1 MGNLDALL
9 GKFGKT
15 FPEGEHVFY
24 EGDEGSELY
33 LIHSGEVKIY
43 KNVGDRE
50 LTLSHLHEDDF
61 FGEVAAL
68 LGEYRTASAVAVQE
82 TTVIVFPTDVME
94 KVIMNQAEVAVR
106 LLKLMARRLKAAD
119 DLISILAQN
128 SPQTRVVL
136 GLIHLAQDTGQETQD
151 GILVA
156 SDPAA
161 LASQVEVSEQDV
173 DGVLDVLAK
182 KSIVRSTEEG
192 MLIRSME
199 DLDEFYQFL
208 ELQARFGG

>member
-1 MGNLDALL
+1 MSNLDALL

-15 FPEGEHVFY
+15 FAEGEHVFF

-50 LTLSHLHEDDF
+50 LTLSHLQADDF

-68 LGEYRTASAVAVQE
+68 LGDYRTASAVAVQD
-82 TTVIVFPTDVME
+82 TTVIAFPTDIIE
-94 KVIMNQAEVAVR
+94 KVIMSQSEVAVR
-106 LLKLMARRLKAAD
+106 LLRLMARRLKAAD
-119 DLISILAQN
+119 DLISILVQN
-128 SPQTRVVL
+128 NPQARVVL
-136 GLIHLAQDTGQETQD
+136 GLIRAAQDVGEERED
-151 GILVA
+151 GILLA
-156 SDPAA
+156 TDEAE
-161 LASQVEVSEQDV
+161 LASQVEVTDADV
-173 DGVLDVLAK
+173 KGVIEVLGK
-182 KSIVRSTEEG
+182 KGVVRRIEEG
-192 MLIRSME
+192 LLIRSME